1 MADRMLRPDT
11 AIISAIF
18 TESQPNSIEILAH
31 SFTNCTFKAEFQN
44 RSAVIV
50 RLDTASG
57 SLAVVSA
64 IQEAASLQ
72 IPTYVP
78 EILSYGKVV
87 TENQGDVH
95 YMVTRF
101 ITETVT
107 LESVWPSLNLTQKT
121 SLVDAVANAV
131 DKLQQL
137 DTSHALLQQ
146 ILPNTALDA
155 VANSRDISIGSS
167 FLGFVKSVR
176 EFIALYVAKHQAK
189 RFATSSIE
197 DALDGD
203 GIVIRSALPE
213 LGEIHLS
220 SRDLEVL
227 ETSLVLSHNDLEPRN
242 LLVRKAEGEDG
253 PHYELAAIIDWE
265 MAGLLP
271 SSFETAVK
279 DVSLGSNN
287 QYLDY
292 YLMFKEK
299 TRSTIS
305 GGESSEKLIKAVR
318 LIDGSWSQ
326 QMKRNVGAETRRRW
340 ISREGLELSDDAF
353 EGWILKAAGD
363 GTKREIR
370 SCSKADNKE
379 LEDQVLRDFGM
390 L

>member
-31 SFTNCTFKAEFQN
+31 SFTNCTFKAEFPN
-44 RSAVIV
+44 RPAVIV

-57 SLAVVSA
+57 SLAVVSE

-87 TENQGDVH
+87 TENQSDMH

-107 LESVWPSLNLTQKT
+107 LESVWTSLNLTQKT

-167 FLGFVKSVR
+167 FLGFAKSVR
-176 EFIALYVAKHQAK
+176 EFIALYVAKRQAK

-213 LGEIHLS
+213 LGDIHLS
-220 SRDLEVL
+220 SRDLGVL

-242 LLVRKAEGEDG
+242 LLVKKAESEDG
-253 PHYELAAIIDWE
+253 PQYELAAIIDWE

-271 SSFETAVK
+271 SAFETAVK

-305 GGESSEKLIKAVR
+305 GGESSEKLIKAIR
-318 LIDGSWSQ
+318 LIDESWSQ
-326 QMKRNVGAETRRRW
+326 QMKRNVGAETRKRW
-340 ISREGLELSDDAF
+340 ISREGLELSEDAF
-353 EGWILKAAGD
+353 EGWIMKPARD
-363 GTKREIR
+363 GTKREMR